1 MKIQNLIAGAL
12 LLTVLTGCG
21 AEKAPAETQPE
32 VTAKAETQ
40 VQTEAPAEA
49 QLPTLPKSENTL
61 WVPEGT
67 ELRMAQTEHYPEL
80 AAVIAETYGIPQEE
94 WGGTRYYYDYVD
106 LNDDGVEEIFAVVMG
121 MYTSGSGGDS
131 ALIVQPA
138 AGMTVSQQFTLV
150 RSPILVSDGLT
161 NGAHDLIFLRSGGGS
176 EPAFVRLTSTDG
188 IYGNPADA
196 EVLPNLNGITGTA
209 ILCNDAAADLSS
221 GSALTL
227 AGRE

>member
-12 LLTVLTGCG
+12 LLTMLTGCG
-21 AEKAPAETQPE
+21 AEKAPAETQAATE
-32 VTAKAETQ
+32 VPTQ
-40 VQTEAPAEA
+40 VQTEAPTEA
-49 QLPTLPKSENTL
+49 QGELPTLPTSENTL

-80 AAVIAETYGIPQEE
+80 AAVIGETYGIPEEE

-106 LNDDGVEEIFAVVMG
+106 LNDDGVDEIFAVVMG

-150 RSPILVSDGLT
+150 RSPILVSDQLT

-176 EPAFVRLTSTDG
+176 EPAFVRLTNTDG

-196 EVLPNLNGITGTA
+196 EVLPDLNGITGTA

-227 AGRE
+227 AGRS

>member
-1 MKIQNLIAGAL
+1 MKIQKLIAGAL
-12 LLTVLTGCG
+12 LLTMLAGCG
-21 AEKAPAETQPE
+21 AESTPAATEAQVPVETQAAAETLGE
-32 VTAKAETQ
+32 
-40 VQTEAPAEA
+40 
-49 QLPTLPKSENTL
+49 LPTVPANENTL
-61 WVPEGT
+61 WVPEGS

-94 WGGTRYYYDYVD
+94 WGNTRYYYDYVD
-106 LNDDGVEEIFAVVMG
+106 LNDDGVDEILAVVMG

-150 RSPILVSDGLT
+150 RAPILVSDQLT

-176 EPAFVRLTSTDG
+176 EPAFVRLTCTDG
-188 IYGNPADA
+188 IYTNPADA
-196 EVLPNLNGITGTA
+196 QVLETLEGITGTA
-209 ILCNDAAADLSS
+209 ILCNDAALDLNS

-227 AGRE
+227 AGRS

>member
-12 LLTVLTGCG
+12 LLTMLTGCG
-21 AEKAPAETQPE
+21 AEKATPETQAATE
-32 VTAKAETQ
+32 VPTQ
-40 VQTEAPAEA
+40 VQTEAPTEA
-49 QLPTLPKSENTL
+49 QGELPTVPTSENTL

-106 LNDDGVEEIFAVVMG
+106 LNDDGVDEIFAVVMG

-150 RSPILVSDGLT
+150 RSPILVSDQLT

-176 EPAFVRLTSTDG
+176 EPAFVRLTNTDG

-196 EVLPNLNGITGTA
+196 EVLPDLNGITGTA
-209 ILCNDAAADLSS
+209 ILCNDVFADLSS

-227 AGRE
+227 AGRS

>member
-1 MKIQNLIAGAL
+1 MKRKNLIAGAL

-32 VTAKAETQ
+32 VTAETETQ

-49 QLPTLPKSENTL
+49 QLPTVPKNENAL

-67 ELRMAQTEHYPEL
+67 ELRMAQTEHNPEL

-94 WGGTRYYYDYVD
+94 WSGTRYYYDYVD
-106 LNDDGVEEIFAVVMG
+106 LNDDGVDEIFAVVMG
-121 MYTSGSGGDS
+121 MCTSGSGGDS

-150 RSPILVSDGLT
+150 RAPILVSDQLT

-176 EPAFVRLTSTDG
+176 EPAFVRLTCTDG
-188 IYGNPADA
+188 IYSNPADA
-196 EVLPNLNGITGTA
+196 EILETLEGIAGTA
-209 ILCNDAAADLSS
+209 ILCKDAAEDLNS

-227 AGRE
+227 AG